1 MAEVCKKQTSVFYTI
16 EPLGEKFYSG
26 GFLFAKNYKNFV
38 KTIVKRKLVSL
49 GIMEG
54 YFFA

>member
-16 EPLGEKFYSG
+16 EPLGEQFYSG

-49 GIMEG
+49 GIME
-54 YFFA
+54 